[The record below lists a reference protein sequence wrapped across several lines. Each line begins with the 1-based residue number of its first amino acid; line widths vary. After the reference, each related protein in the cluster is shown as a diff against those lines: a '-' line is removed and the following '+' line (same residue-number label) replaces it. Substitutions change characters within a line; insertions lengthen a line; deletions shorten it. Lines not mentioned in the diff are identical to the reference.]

1 MAKST
6 AVSGKPESHRIE
18 ADAKA
23 TRLRRMPAP
32 VSRRAES
39 VRIVRG
45 NYMSK
50 MIRTGLALALALAVA
65 ACAAPPPPPQPAPP
79 PPPKHKL
86 DAKTQLE
93 TGRTY

>member
-1 MAKST
+1 VKQHAPRLSST
-6 AVSGKPESHRIE
+6 KAD

-32 VSRRAES
+32 VSRRAGS

-45 NYMSK
+45 IHMSK
-50 MIRTGLALALALAVA
+50 IIRTGLAFALALAVA
-65 ACAAPPPPPQPAPP
+65 ACAAPPPPAPLQSPP

>member
-1 MAKST
+1 MK
-6 AVSGKPESHRIE
+6 VEI
-18 ADAKA
+18 DAKA

-32 VSRRAES
+32 IPRRAES
-39 VRIVRG
+39 LCIVRG
-45 NYMSK
+45 NLMSK
-50 MIRTGLALALALAVA
+50 IIRTGLAFALALAIA
-65 ACAAPPPPPQPAPP
+65 ACAAPPPPAPLQSPP